1 MREVMAMSAMSTE
14 STCLNNGA
22 GYRLIR
28 QEHYA
33 DVLAWLDDVHGVAT
47 SPPLA
52 DDEV

>member
-1 MREVMAMSAMSTE
+1 MSAMSTE
-14 STCLNNGA
+14 LTCLNNGA

-28 QEHYA
+28 QEQYA
-33 DVLAWLDDVHGVAT
+33 AVLAWLADFHGVAT